1 MSTTTAFTAPSFF
14 PRTTSISYHSPYPT
28 LSLSATKKITL
39 ELEKPLGL
47 ILEEVEEGEP
57 KGVFIDD
64 VNEGGSAFESPLKE
78 KMIGSKVTQVM
89 GEEVDSLIFDFV
101 MEKIIDAPSPLSIE
115 IEVEAD
121 EDEGEAGETEAE
133 EEEEV
138 AAPVYEIGTQ
148 VEIKVIQDGKEIMTI
163 SDARVGDN
171 LRKTLL
177 ENNVEVYRGLKKKLG
192 NCGGGGQCGF
202 CAMDLQDDGEGK
214 PWLLRSDYEDSRL
227 KNKPESYRM
236 ACLNNIM
243 GPATVTIE

>member
-1 MSTTTAFTAPSFF
+1 MSTTTAFTTPSFF
-14 PRTTSISYHSPYPT
+14 PRTTSISYSPYPT

-57 KGVFIDD
+57 KGVFIEN

-78 KMIGSKVTQVM
+78 KMIGSKVTQIM
-89 GEEVDSLIFDFV
+89 GEEVDSLIFDDV
-101 MEKIIDAPSPLSIE
+101 MKKIIDAPSPLSIE
-115 IEVEAD
+115 IEAEAD
-121 EDEGEAGETEAE
+121 ENEGEAGETEAE
-133 EEEEV
+133 EEV
-138 AAPVYEIGTQ
+138 APVYEIGTQ
-148 VEIKVIQDGKEIMTI
+148 VEIKVIQDGKEIMII

-227 KNKPESYRM
+227 KNKPESYRL